1 MSKKPDVSILREFR
15 SEVWVLD
22 ESRNRSKLEA
32 KAKKVVFVGIMEGS
46 KAIRYWDKD
55 LRAIRVSRNF
65 MFSESGELRELQVT
79 EVLGAEGENI
89 LTLTTAPQTT
99 LDNVGTTPEPPNQ
112 ITPTTSTQTL
122 HAQNTQIN
130 YRQLNDP

>member
-1 MSKKPDVSILREFR
+1 
-15 SEVWVLD
+15 
-22 ESRNRSKLEA
+22 
-32 KAKKVVFVGIMEGS
+32 
-46 KAIRYWDKD
+46 
-55 LRAIRVSRNF
+55 

-112 ITPTTSTQTL
+112 ITLTTSTRTL